1 MTMRL
6 IVPDEV
12 PIWVPG
18 QLTVRSPEEGW
29 PGISVRGYRYAGLDV
44 TVPPVRDYVIVAYRR
59 GTTAMRRQAG
69 GEWVSETM
77 RPGDVSLLT
86 RAAESH
92 WIWPGDIEVVHVY
105 LTAGELAATCREMYE
120 REVED
125 VELLDE
131 VKADDPAIHAA
142 AIAIA
147 QEAAQGG
154 AGSAL
159 LVGSLSCQLA
169 VHILRRH
176 ARVLFREPDGS
187 DGLTF
192 RQERAVPR
200 LRRRA
205 PEREHHAGRPGRLGG
220 SQPVPF
226 RPHVPPGDG
235 DQPARVRAAA
245 AAGAGP
251 GPAEPH

>member
-1 MTMRL
+1 MTMSL

-92 WIWPGDIEVVHVY
+92 WIWPDDIEVVHVY
-105 LTAGELAATCREMYE
+105 LTADELAATCREMYE

-147 QEAAQGG
+147 REAAQGG
-154 AGSAL
+154 TGSAL

-192 RQERAVPR
+192 RQERAYAITWTR
-200 LRRRA
+200 TWARTSRWTTW
-205 PEREHHAGRPGRLGG
+205 
-220 SQPVPF
+220 
-226 RPHVPPGDG
+226 
-235 DQPARVRAAA
+235 PARWPS
-245 AAGAGP
+245 AGSISPACSARRWGPARTSSSCSSGWRGP
-251 GPAEPH
+251 GPC